1 MKAAEQGNS
10 DAMLFWGEVNVLST
24 ENYQS
29 EDFKSG
35 IRWIRMAIN
44 KGNTEAMVVLGKLY
58 AEGKVDGLPNYQ
70 EAMNLYKKA
79 SDLGNMEARKE
90 LNTIYNKLNRF
101 M

>member
-1 MKAAEQGNS
+1 M
-10 DAMLFWGEVNVLST
+10 
-24 ENYQS
+24 
-29 EDFKSG
+29 FKKDC
-35 IRWIRMAIN
+35 MCPMN
-44 KGNTEAMVVLGKLY
+44 QM
-58 AEGKVDGLPNYQ
+58 PNYQ